1 MHNVSASVED
11 IRSARLRL
19 RPPVEKS
26 EPSLSTMSD
35 EEVRQMHA
43 RLVNRSFLGFAG
55 TPSQGH
61 A

>member
-1 MHNVSASVED
+1 
-11 IRSARLRL
+11 
-19 RPPVEKS
+19 
-26 EPSLSTMSD
+26 MSD